1 MTTSFLKLGFILL
14 VAVNFTACN
23 KEEFYQKQFLSTT
36 GEVGGVDSGAESG
49 GGTAGVDAGVD
60 SGSTT
65 GGSSTSGS
73 STGGTS
79 SGTST
84 GGTSGGTSTGGTS
97 GGTSTGG
104 TSGGSYQSMTE
115 TFNQSASTTKKLDI
129 LWVIDDSGSMA
140 DEQDALGTNFSAFID
155 NFIAKNVD
163 FKMAITTTDCSTD
176 LKCGKTVS
184 GSDTKLTSAMAAQ
197 NSNLFKSDFQSLV
210 NVGTLGSG
218 NEKGLQALEQF
229 MVKDQAPA
237 KVNKFLRSDAYL
249 AVVIVSDEEDQSPK
263 LVDDY
268 TNALKALKSSNGLV
282 KVYSVVDVNDT
293 NFGNGVTVGSAR
305 YKAASNNTAGLIMD
319 IRDDFYNSLSGM
331 GESIINLL
339 DSFALGAQPIPGSLK
354 VYVNDVLSNSYT
366 YDSTSRSIKFNQNAL
381 PPVGAVIKVTY
392 LK

>member
-49 GGTAGVDAGVD
+49 GGSAGVDAGVD
-60 SGSTT
+60 GGSST
-65 GGSSTSGS
+65 GGSVDAGSSTSGS
-73 STGGTS
+73 STGGS
-79 SGTST
+79 ST
-84 GGTSGGTSTGGTS
+84 GGSSTGGS
-97 GGTSTGG
+97 STGG
-104 TSGGSYQSMTE
+104 YATGGATGGSYQSMTE
-115 TFNQSASTTKKLDI
+115 TFNQSASSTKKLDI

-163 FKMAITTTDCSTD
+163 FKMAITSTDCSST

-184 GSDTKLTSAMAAQ
+184 GSDTKLTSAKAGQ

-210 NVGTLGSG
+210 NVGTAGSG
-218 NEKGLQALEQF
+218 NEKGLQAAEQF
-229 MVKDQAPA
+229 MIKDQDPA

-268 TNALKALKSSNGLV
+268 TNALKGLKSSNGLV

>member
-14 VAVNFTACN
+14 LAVNFTACN
-23 KEEFYQKQFLSTT
+23 KEEFYQKQYLSST

-49 GGTAGVDAGVD
+49 GGTSGVD
-60 SGSTT
+60 SGVSGGSSTGGSVDAGSST
-65 GGSSTSGS
+65 GGSSTGGS
-73 STGGTS
+73 STGGV
-79 SGTST
+79 
-84 GGTSGGTSTGGTS
+84 
-97 GGTSTGG
+97 
-104 TSGGSYQSMTE
+104 SGGSYQSMTE

-140 DEQDALGTNFSAFID
+140 DEQDALGSNFSAFID

-163 FKMAITTTDCSTD
+163 FKMAITTTDCSST

-184 GSDTKLTSAMAAQ
+184 GSDTKLTSAMAGQ

-218 NEKGLQALEQF
+218 NEKGLQAVEQF
-229 MVKDQAPA
+229 MLKEQDPA

-263 LVDDY
+263 LVDEY
-268 TNALKALKSSNGLV
+268 TNALKSLKSSNGLV

-305 YKAASNNTAGLIMD
+305 YKAASNNTAGLVMD
-319 IRDDFYNSLSGM
+319 IRDDFYTSLSGM

-339 DSFALGAQPIPGSLK
+339 DSFALGGQPVPGSLK
-354 VYVNDVLSNSYT
+354 VYVNNVLTNSYT